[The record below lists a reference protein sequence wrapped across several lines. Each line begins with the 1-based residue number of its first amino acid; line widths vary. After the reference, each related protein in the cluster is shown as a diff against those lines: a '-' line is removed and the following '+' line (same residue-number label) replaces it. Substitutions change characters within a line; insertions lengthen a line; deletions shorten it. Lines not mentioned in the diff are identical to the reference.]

1 MERKRDAELL
11 AQKLAND
18 LLLAEQQRRADE
30 INAQQKL
37 YQERIAA
44 ENARK
49 ERIRL
54 LRMARKNGM
63 EGIKIAA
70 PSSTEDSKKKLKYSD
85 MQTLGIGRTH
95 YSHCHTSRETIDVRY
110 SMFYHFY
117 CLSISPFLYL
127 L

>member
-1 MERKRDAELL
+1 MERKRDAELV
-11 AQKLAND
+11 AQKLAHE

-30 INAQQKL
+30 INAQQKI

-63 EGIKIAA
+63 EGLPVTIDA
-70 PSSTEDSKKKLKYSD
+70 PSKDSKKKLKYSD
-85 MQTLGIGRTH
+85 MQTLGIGKTH

-110 SMFYHFY
+110 SMFYH
-117 CLSISPFLYL
+117 
-127 L
+127 